1 MTLSKAS
8 LLSLPLAVAISS
20 CGGGGDGNTA
30 NSNSRNQIPT
40 PSAPSIKDEGTLNYL
55 SYGLWNEP
63 SDGGTRNLRADILSR
78 NAEVSL
84 DTSTREFNRNR
95 DVDVTYQDDDGFIG
109 IYSHDGK
116 TGKITSDVTLR
127 LRIYSSRN
135 ISGAYVSD
143 FGIGVEN
150 PIVIEGQNLG
160 RLDGLAGKSDINSK
174 GGFTDNDDLGTL

>member
-116 TGKITSDVTLR
+116 LVKLR
-127 LRIYSSRN
+127 LMLLLN
-135 ISGAYVSD
+135 
-143 FGIGVEN
+143 
-150 PIVIEGQNLG
+150 
-160 RLDGLAGKSDINSK
+160 
-174 GGFTDNDDLGTL
+174 